1 MEKVL
6 SFRVKSNSYE
16 IEFPNIGQF
25 QTIESLKQ
33 VLSKGMYSALMT
45 TSTVS
50 AFEVLDMVDME
61 SYFSVLCP
69 KLIEDLKCKTFGDL
83 GLEDYK
89 ELKTVYQE
97 SFMPWWNGILEFL
110 SPKKK

>member
-1 MEKVL
+1 MEKTISL
-6 SFRVKSNSYE
+6 RIKSNSYE
-16 IEFPNIGQF
+16 ISFPNIGQF

-33 VLSKGMYSALMT
+33 VLSKGMYAGLMNT
-45 TSTVS
+45 TTVS

-69 KLIEDLKCKTFGDL
+69 KLIEDLKCKTFGEL
-83 GLEDYK
+83 GLEDYL
-89 ELKTVYQE
+89 ELKKIYQE
-97 SFMPWWNGILEFL
+97 SFMPWWNEILDML